1 MNAALKGLGHLKVTK
16 GDRNQ
21 AEVSVVY
28 KDEEVRRHVVYLDQ
42 KICTCREWEVS
53 GKPCQHALTVI
64 TIERNPNM
72 EQYIDMVFSVEKF
85 KAAYAGVIPNITDR
99 NQWPQ
104 VDKGFKL
111 QPPVAKPKKKTVGRL
126 RKKRILSCLE
136 RIGKATRPPKCDGCG
151 ELGHRKGSSNCP
163 LTGTKKRYHSNQI
176 YIIVVLIIC
185 TN

>member
-1 MNAALKGLGHLKVTK
+1 
-16 GDRNQ
+16 
-21 AEVSVVY
+21 
-28 KDEEVRRHVVYLDQ
+28 
-42 KICTCREWEVS
+42 
-53 GKPCQHALTVI
+53 
-64 TIERNPNM
+64 M
-72 EQYIDMVFSVEKF
+72 EQYIDMAFSVEKF

-111 QPPVAKPKKKTVGRL
+111 QPPVAKPKKKTAGRL

-136 RIGKATRPPKCDGCG
+136 RIGKATRQSKCEGCG